1 MTCSN
6 CNGNC
11 ANGVKWGCQ
20 DTMLTT
26 PPAYP
31 TPVGCLAP
39 ETCSEVL
46 DSQCIMY
53 TGADVFCNEDF
64 IVAQGASVQT
74 AIQSIVEYFCTRFE
88 TAPVYV
94 VEAGDN
100 ISVTDATVNNVT
112 TYTVSYTGAVKFVKE
127 FTSSLDGSTVTILG
141 TELAA
146 CGIPTSPCNTAQK
159 KADFTYSISYLD
171 GTTWYNITNVTTVE
185 VTTND
190 TTGDVSIVLAA
201 PSSGDP
207 VPVRVTIIG

>member
-1 MTCSN
+1 MNCPN
-6 CNGNC
+6 CNGTC
-11 ANGVKWGCQ
+11 AGNKKCGCQ

-53 TGADVFCNEDF
+53 TGSDVFCNEDF
-64 IVAQGASVQT
+64 IIAQGASVQT
-74 AIQSIVEYFCTRFE
+74 AIQSIVEYFCNRFE

-100 ISVTDATVNNVT
+100 ISVSETTVNNTT
-112 TYTVSYTGAVKFVKE
+112 TYTVTSTAPVKFVKE
-127 FTSSLDGSTVTILG
+127 FTSSLDGSSVTVLAS
-141 TELAA
+141 ELTA
-146 CGIPTSPCNTAQK
+146 CGIPSAPCNIAGK

-171 GTTWYNITNVTTVE
+171 GTTWYNITNVPTVE

-190 TTGDVSIVLAA
+190 TTGDVTIVLAA

-207 VPVRVTIIG
+207 MTVRITILG